1 MRKISSVIMACAM
14 CLSMAVVGT
23 VAPQVAVQ
31 AEETATVELKEAP
44 TETPRLQKDFGYEWY
59 LIQYSEYTANSEN
72 TKSWME
78 KITSIK
84 VNDAEPYTKVDNT
97 FLMKE
102 DTFRA
107 NVNMVNITIG
117 NKEFT
122 KDTNK
127 VVISAEGY
135 KDLVLEVGKDYKTVA
150 IHANHTGGTATCT
163 KKAVCEFC
171 GEEYG
176 EYASHNYGDKYES
189 DGTHHWKKCQ
199 NEGCDATT
207 EKEAHT
213 GGTATCTKKAV
224 CEFCGE
230 KYGEYASHNYGD
242 KYESDGTY
250 HWKKCH
256 NEGCDATTEKEE
268 HKGGEATTTKRAV
281 CEVCGAEYGDLK
293 QEDPK
298 PADKTTESKKDDTKP
313 ADKTT
318 EGKKD
323 DIKPVAT
330 TTVKNDTK
338 PAEKPDKKIVKAKK
352 VVVNKKNIVLKKGKK
367 VKLKA
372 KLKPANA
379 TEKVTFKSSNK
390 KVAKVT
396 KNGVVKAVK
405 KGKCKI
411 TVKTASGKKAVVK
424 VTVK

>member
-1 MRKISSVIMACAM
+1 MRKISSFIMACAM
-14 CLSMAVVGT
+14 CLSMTVVGT

-31 AEETATVELKEAP
+31 AEETAAAELKEAP
-44 TETPRLQKDFGYEWY
+44 TETPTLEKDFGYEWY
-59 LIQYSEYTANSEN
+59 LIQYSAYTANSEN

-84 VNDAEPYTKVDNT
+84 VNDAEPYTKVDNK

-107 NVNMVNITIG
+107 NVSMVNIIIG

-122 KDTNK
+122 KNTNK

-135 KDLVLEVGKDYKTVA
+135 KDLVLEVGKDYKKVA
-150 IHANHTGGTATCT
+150 IHTKHTGGTATCT

-171 GEEYG
+171 GAEYG
-176 EYASHNYGDKYES
+176 E
-189 DGTHHWKKCQ
+189 C
-199 NEGCDATT
+199 
-207 EKEAHT
+207 
-213 GGTATCTKKAV
+213 
-224 CEFCGE
+224 
-230 KYGEYASHNYGD
+230 ASHNYGD

-250 HWKKCH
+250 HWKKCQ
-256 NEGCDATTEKEE
+256 NEGCDSAIEKEA

-293 QEDPK
+293 KEDP
-298 PADKTTESKKDDTKP
+298 
-313 ADKTT
+313 
-318 EGKKD
+318 
-323 DIKPVAT
+323 
-330 TTVKNDTK
+330 K
-338 PAEKPDKKIVKAKK
+338 PAEKPDKKTVKAKK
-352 VVVNKKNIVLKKGKK
+352 VVVNKKRIVLKKGKK

>member
-1 MRKISSVIMACAM
+1 MRKISSFIMACAM
-14 CLSMAVVGT
+14 CLSMTVVGT

-44 TETPRLQKDFGYEWY
+44 KAPSTYKTAAGYDCQLNY
-59 LIQYSEYTANSEN
+59 GD
-72 TKSWME
+72 
-78 KITSIK
+78 
-84 VNDAEPYTKVDNT
+84 DAEEWLSAIDKV
-97 FLMKE
+97 E
-102 DTFRA
+102 
-107 NVNMVNITIG
+107 VNGIEYEKATSYNQIWNNAKYYAKATLDSSDSTDVRYLLIG
-117 NKEFT
+117 EGKFE
-122 KDTNK
+122 KDESAVNK
-127 VVISAEGY
+127 VVISAQGY
-135 KDLVLEVGKDYKTVA
+135 KKLVLEVNKNGKKVA
-150 IHANHTGGTATCT
+150 IHTKHTGGTATCT

-189 DGTHHWKKCQ
+189 DGTYHWKKCQ

-207 EKEAHT
+207 EKEA
-213 GGTATCTKKAV
+213 
-224 CEFCGE
+224 
-230 KYGEYASHNYGD
+230 
-242 KYESDGTY
+242 
-250 HWKKCH
+250 
-256 NEGCDATTEKEE
+256 

-298 PADKTTESKKDDTKP
+298 PADKTTE
-313 ADKTT
+313 
-318 EGKKD
+318 GKKD
-323 DIKPVAT
+323 
-330 TTVKNDTK
+330 DTK
-338 PAEKPDKKIVKAKK
+338 PAEKPDKKTVKAKK
-352 VVVNKKNIVLKKGKK
+352 VVVNKKRIVLKKGKK
-367 VKLKA
+367 VKLKV

>member
-1 MRKISSVIMACAM
+1 MRKISSFIMACAM
-14 CLSMAVVGT
+14 CLSMTVVGT

-31 AEETATVELKEAP
+31 AEETAAVELREAP
-44 TETPRLQKDFGYEWY
+44 TETPTLEKDFGYEWY
-59 LIQYSEYTANSEN
+59 LIQYSAYTANSEN

-84 VNDAEPYTKVDNT
+84 VNDAEPYTKVNNK

-107 NVNMVNITIG
+107 NVSMVNITIG

-135 KDLVLEVGKDYKTVA
+135 KDLVLEVGKDYKKVA
-150 IHANHTGGTATCT
+150 IHTKHTGGTATCT

-176 EYASHNYGDKYES
+176 EYASHNYGGKYES

-199 NEGCDATT
+199 NEGCDAAT
-207 EKEAHT
+207 EKEA
-213 GGTATCTKKAV
+213 
-224 CEFCGE
+224 
-230 KYGEYASHNYGD
+230 
-242 KYESDGTY
+242 
-250 HWKKCH
+250 
-256 NEGCDATTEKEE
+256 

-293 QEDPK
+293 KEDP
-298 PADKTTESKKDDTKP
+298 
-313 ADKTT
+313 
-318 EGKKD
+318 
-323 DIKPVAT
+323 
-330 TTVKNDTK
+330 K
-338 PAEKPDKKIVKAKK
+338 PAEKPDKKTVKAKK
-352 VVVNKKNIVLKKGKK
+352 VVVNKKRIVLKKDKK
-367 VKLKA
+367 VKLKV

>member
-31 AEETATVELKEAP
+31 AEETATAELKEAP
-44 TETPRLQKDFGYEWY
+44 TETPTLEKDFGYEWY
-59 LIQYSEYTANSEN
+59 LIQYSAYTANSEN

-122 KDTNK
+122 KNTNK

-135 KDLVLEVGKDYKTVA
+135 KDLVLEVGKDYKKVA
-150 IHANHTGGTATCT
+150 IHTNHTGGTATCT

-176 EYASHNYGDKYES
+176 EYASHNYGGKYES

-199 NEGCDATT
+199 NEGCDAAT
-207 EKEAHT
+207 EKEA
-213 GGTATCTKKAV
+213 
-224 CEFCGE
+224 
-230 KYGEYASHNYGD
+230 
-242 KYESDGTY
+242 
-250 HWKKCH
+250 
-256 NEGCDATTEKEE
+256 

-293 QEDPK
+293 KEDP
-298 PADKTTESKKDDTKP
+298 
-313 ADKTT
+313 
-318 EGKKD
+318 
-323 DIKPVAT
+323 
-330 TTVKNDTK
+330 K
-338 PAEKPDKKIVKAKK
+338 PAEKPDKKTVKAKK
-352 VVVNKKNIVLKKGKK
+352 VVVNKKRIVLKKDKK
-367 VKLKA
+367 VKLKV

>member
-1 MRKISSVIMACAM
+1 MRKISSFIMACAM
-14 CLSMAVVGT
+14 CLSMTVVGT

-31 AEETATVELKEAP
+31 AEETAAVELKEAP

-135 KDLVLEVGKDYKTVA
+135 KDLVLEVGKDYKKVA
-150 IHANHTGGTATCT
+150 IHTKHTGGTATCT

-176 EYASHNYGDKYES
+176 EYASHNYGGKYES

-199 NEGCDATT
+199 NEGCDAAT
-207 EKEAHT
+207 EKEA
-213 GGTATCTKKAV
+213 
-224 CEFCGE
+224 
-230 KYGEYASHNYGD
+230 
-242 KYESDGTY
+242 
-250 HWKKCH
+250 
-256 NEGCDATTEKEE
+256 

-293 QEDPK
+293 KEDP
-298 PADKTTESKKDDTKP
+298 
-313 ADKTT
+313 
-318 EGKKD
+318 
-323 DIKPVAT
+323 
-330 TTVKNDTK
+330 K
-338 PAEKPDKKIVKAKK
+338 PAEKPDKKTVKAKK
-352 VVVNKKNIVLKKGKK
+352 VVVNKKRIVLKKDKK

-396 KNGVVKAVK
+396 KKGVVKAVK

>member
-1 MRKISSVIMACAM
+1 MRKISSFIMACAM
-14 CLSMAVVGT
+14 CLSMTVVGT

-44 TETPRLQKDFGYEWY
+44 TETPTLEKDFGYEWY
-59 LIQYSEYTANSEN
+59 LIQYSAYTANSEN

-84 VNDAEPYTKVDNT
+84 VNDAEPYTKVDNK

-107 NVNMVNITIG
+107 NVSMVNIIIG

-122 KDTNK
+122 KNTNK

-135 KDLVLEVGKDYKTVA
+135 KDLVLEVGKDYKKVA
-150 IHANHTGGTATCT
+150 IHTNHTGGTATCT

-189 DGTHHWKKCQ
+189 DGTYHWKKCQ

-207 EKEAHT
+207 EKEA
-213 GGTATCTKKAV
+213 
-224 CEFCGE
+224 
-230 KYGEYASHNYGD
+230 
-242 KYESDGTY
+242 
-250 HWKKCH
+250 
-256 NEGCDATTEKEE
+256 

-293 QEDPK
+293 KEDP
-298 PADKTTESKKDDTKP
+298 
-313 ADKTT
+313 
-318 EGKKD
+318 
-323 DIKPVAT
+323 
-330 TTVKNDTK
+330 K
-338 PAEKPDKKIVKAKK
+338 PAEKPDKKTVKAKK
-352 VVVNKKNIVLKKGKK
+352 VVVNKKRIVLKKDKK
-367 VKLKA
+367 VKLKV

>member
-31 AEETATVELKEAP
+31 AEETAAVELREAP
-44 TETPRLQKDFGYEWY
+44 TETPTLEKDFGYEWY
-59 LIQYSEYTANSEN
+59 LIQYSAYTANSEN

-84 VNDAEPYTKVDNT
+84 VNDAEPYTKVDNK

-107 NVNMVNITIG
+107 YVNMVNITIG

-135 KDLVLEVGKDYKTVA
+135 KDLVLEVGKDYKKVA
-150 IHANHTGGTATCT
+150 IHTKHTGGTATCT

-176 EYASHNYGDKYES
+176 EYASHNYGGKYES

-199 NEGCDATT
+199 NEGCDAAT
-207 EKEAHT
+207 EKEA
-213 GGTATCTKKAV
+213 
-224 CEFCGE
+224 
-230 KYGEYASHNYGD
+230 
-242 KYESDGTY
+242 
-250 HWKKCH
+250 
-256 NEGCDATTEKEE
+256 

-293 QEDPK
+293 KEDP
-298 PADKTTESKKDDTKP
+298 
-313 ADKTT
+313 
-318 EGKKD
+318 
-323 DIKPVAT
+323 
-330 TTVKNDTK
+330 K
-338 PAEKPDKKIVKAKK
+338 PAEKPDKKTVKAKK
-352 VVVNKKNIVLKKGKK
+352 VVVNKKRIVLKKDKK
-367 VKLKA
+367 VKLKV

>member
-1 MRKISSVIMACAM
+1 MRKISSFIMACAM
-14 CLSMAVVGT
+14 CLSMTVVGT

-31 AEETATVELKEAP
+31 AEETAAVELKEAP
-44 TETPRLQKDFGYEWY
+44 TTVPAVALDSDFFSGETIYTLT
-59 LIQYSEYTANSEN
+59 YSVNEQNWIEA
-72 TKSWME
+72 
-78 KITSIK
+78 ITSVE
-84 VNDAEPYTKVDNT
+84 VNNQVYTKVSYSWDMGNNKYQSSGSSYNVKIGKQAFT
-97 FLMKE
+97 E
-102 DTFRA
+102 D
-107 NVNMVNITIG
+107 V
-117 NKEFT
+117 
-122 KDTNK
+122 NK
-127 VVISAEGY
+127 VVISADGY
-135 KDLVLEVGKDYKTVA
+135 IDLVLEVNKNGKKVA
-150 IHANHTGGTATCT
+150 IHTNHTGGTATCT

-189 DGTHHWKKCQ
+189 DGTYHWKKCQ

-207 EKEAHT
+207 EKEA
-213 GGTATCTKKAV
+213 
-224 CEFCGE
+224 
-230 KYGEYASHNYGD
+230 
-242 KYESDGTY
+242 
-250 HWKKCH
+250 
-256 NEGCDATTEKEE
+256 

-298 PADKTTESKKDDTKP
+298 PADKTTEGKKDDTKP
-313 ADKTT
+313 A
-318 EGKKD
+318 
-323 DIKPVAT
+323 AT

-338 PAEKPDKKIVKAKK
+338 PAEKPDKKTVKAKK
-352 VVVNKKNIVLKKGKK
+352 VIVNKKSIVLKKGKK

-396 KNGVVKAVK
+396 KKGVVKAVK

>member
-44 TETPRLQKDFGYEWY
+44 TETPTLDKDFGYEWY
-59 LIQYSEYTANSEN
+59 LIQYPEYTANSEN

-84 VNDAEPYTKVDNT
+84 VNDAEPYTKVDNK

-107 NVNMVNITIG
+107 YVNMVNITIG

-150 IHANHTGGTATCT
+150 IHTKHTGGTATCT

-171 GEEYG
+171 G
-176 EYASHNYGDKYES
+176 DKYES
-189 DGTHHWKKCQ
+189 DGSYHWKKCQ
-199 NEGCDATT
+199 NEGCDTTT
-207 EKEAHT
+207 EKEA
-213 GGTATCTKKAV
+213 
-224 CEFCGE
+224 
-230 KYGEYASHNYGD
+230 
-242 KYESDGTY
+242 
-250 HWKKCH
+250 
-256 NEGCDATTEKEE
+256 

-293 QEDPK
+293 QKDPK
-298 PADKTTESKKDDTKP
+298 QQ
-313 ADKTT
+313 
-318 EGKKD
+318 
-323 DIKPVAT
+323 
-330 TTVKNDTK
+330 
-338 PAEKPDKKIVKAKK
+338 
-352 VVVNKKNIVLKKGKK
+352 K
-367 VKLKA
+367 VKKMIQNQQKSQIR
-372 KLKPANA
+372 KL
-379 TEKVTFKSSNK
+379 
-390 KVAKVT
+390 
-396 KNGVVKAVK
+396 
-405 KGKCKI
+405 
-411 TVKTASGKKAVVK
+411 
-424 VTVK
+424 

>member
-1 MRKISSVIMACAM
+1 MRKISSFIMACAM
-14 CLSMAVVGT
+14 CLSMTVVGT

-31 AEETATVELKEAP
+31 AEETAAVELKDAP
-44 TETPRLQKDFGYEWY
+44 TETPTLQKDFGYEWY
-59 LIQYSEYTANSEN
+59 FIQYSEYTANSEY

-84 VNDAEPYTKVDNT
+84 VNDAKPYTKVDYSS
-97 FLMKE
+97 FMKE

-107 NVNMVNITIG
+107 NVSMVNITIG

-135 KDLVLEVGKDYKTVA
+135 KDLVLEVGKDYKKVA
-150 IHANHTGGTATCT
+150 IHTHTGGKATCT

-176 EYASHNYGDKYES
+176 DLAEHTYGD
-189 DGTHHWKKCQ
+189 T
-199 NEGCDATT
+199 
-207 EKEAHT
+207 
-213 GGTATCTKKAV
+213 
-224 CEFCGE
+224 
-230 KYGEYASHNYGD
+230 
-242 KYESDGTY
+242 YESDGTY
-250 HWKKCH
+250 HWKKCQVC
-256 NEGCDATTEKEE
+256 GATTEKEE
-268 HKGGEATTTKRAV
+268 HKGGTATTTKKAV
-281 CEVCGAEYGDLK
+281 CDVCGAEYGDLK
-293 QEDPK
+293 KEEPK
-298 PADKTTESKKDDTKP
+298 PEDKTTE
-313 ADKTT
+313 
-318 EGKKD
+318 
-323 DIKPVAT
+323 
-330 TTVKNDTK
+330 VKNDTK
-338 PAEKPDKKIVKAKK
+338 PAATTTVKNNTKPAAKPVKKTVKAKK
-352 VVVNKKNIVLKKGKK
+352 VIVNKKKIVLKKGKK

-396 KNGVVKAVK
+396 KKGVVKAVK

-411 TVKTASGKKAVVK
+411 TVKTAGGKKAVVK

>member
-1 MRKISSVIMACAM
+1 MRKISSFIMACAM
-14 CLSMAVVGT
+14 CLSMTVVGT

-31 AEETATVELKEAP
+31 AEETAAVELKEAP
-44 TETPRLQKDFGYEWY
+44 TETPTLEKDFGYEWY
-59 LIQYSEYTANSEN
+59 LIQYSAYTANSEN

-84 VNDAEPYTKVDNT
+84 VNDAEPYTKVDNK

-107 NVNMVNITIG
+107 NVSMVNITIG

-135 KDLVLEVGKDYKTVA
+135 KDLVLEVGKDYKKVA
-150 IHANHTGGTATCT
+150 IHTKHTGGTATCT

-176 EYASHNYGDKYES
+176 ECASHNYGDKYES

-207 EKEAHT
+207 EKEAH
-213 GGTATCTKKAV
+213 
-224 CEFCGE
+224 
-230 KYGEYASHNYGD
+230 
-242 KYESDGTY
+242 
-250 HWKKCH
+250 
-256 NEGCDATTEKEE
+256 
-268 HKGGEATTTKRAV
+268 KGGEATTTKRAV

-293 QEDPK
+293 KEDP
-298 PADKTTESKKDDTKP
+298 
-313 ADKTT
+313 
-318 EGKKD
+318 
-323 DIKPVAT
+323 
-330 TTVKNDTK
+330 K
-338 PAEKPDKKIVKAKK
+338 PAEKPDKKTVKAKK
-352 VVVNKKNIVLKKGKK
+352 VVVNKKRIVLKKGKK

>member
-31 AEETATVELKEAP
+31 AEETATAELKEAP
-44 TETPRLQKDFGYEWY
+44 TETPTLEKDFGYEWY
-59 LIQYSEYTANSEN
+59 LIQYSAYTANSEN

-84 VNDAEPYTKVDNT
+84 VNDAEPYTKVDNK

-107 NVNMVNITIG
+107 NVSMVNIIIG

-122 KDTNK
+122 KNTNK

-135 KDLVLEVGKDYKTVA
+135 KDLVLEVGKDYKKVA
-150 IHANHTGGTATCT
+150 IHTNHTGGTATCT

-176 EYASHNYGDKYES
+176 EYASHNYGGKYES

-199 NEGCDATT
+199 NEGCDAAT
-207 EKEAHT
+207 EKEA
-213 GGTATCTKKAV
+213 
-224 CEFCGE
+224 
-230 KYGEYASHNYGD
+230 
-242 KYESDGTY
+242 
-250 HWKKCH
+250 
-256 NEGCDATTEKEE
+256 

-293 QEDPK
+293 KEDP
-298 PADKTTESKKDDTKP
+298 
-313 ADKTT
+313 
-318 EGKKD
+318 
-323 DIKPVAT
+323 
-330 TTVKNDTK
+330 K
-338 PAEKPDKKIVKAKK
+338 PAEKPDKKTVKAKK
-352 VVVNKKNIVLKKGKK
+352 VVVNKKRIVLKKGKK
-367 VKLKA
+367 VKLKV
-372 KLKPANA
+372 KLKSANA

>member
-1 MRKISSVIMACAM
+1 MRKISSFIMACAM
-14 CLSMAVVGT
+14 CLSMTVVGT

-31 AEETATVELKEAP
+31 AEETAAAELKEAP
-44 TETPRLQKDFGYEWY
+44 TETPTLEKDFGYEWY
-59 LIQYSEYTANSEN
+59 LIQYSAYTANSEN
-72 TKSWME
+72 TESWME

-84 VNDAEPYTKVDNT
+84 VNDAEPYTKVDNK

-107 NVNMVNITIG
+107 NVSMVNITIG

-135 KDLVLEVGKDYKTVA
+135 KDLVLEVGKDYKKVA
-150 IHANHTGGTATCT
+150 IHTNHTGGTATCT

-176 EYASHNYGDKYES
+176 ECASHNYGDKYES

-199 NEGCDATT
+199 NEGCDSAT
-207 EKEAHT
+207 EKEA
-213 GGTATCTKKAV
+213 
-224 CEFCGE
+224 
-230 KYGEYASHNYGD
+230 
-242 KYESDGTY
+242 
-250 HWKKCH
+250 
-256 NEGCDATTEKEE
+256 

-293 QEDPK
+293 KEDP
-298 PADKTTESKKDDTKP
+298 
-313 ADKTT
+313 
-318 EGKKD
+318 
-323 DIKPVAT
+323 
-330 TTVKNDTK
+330 K
-338 PAEKPDKKIVKAKK
+338 PAEKPDKKTVKAKK
-352 VVVNKKNIVLKKGKK
+352 VVVNKKRIVLKKGKK

-379 TEKVTFKSSNK
+379 TEKVTFKSTNK

-396 KNGVVKAVK
+396 KKGVVKAVK

>member
-31 AEETATVELKEAP
+31 AEETATAELKEAP
-44 TETPRLQKDFGYEWY
+44 TETPTLEKDFGYEWY
-59 LIQYSEYTANSEN
+59 LIQYSAYTANSEN

-84 VNDAEPYTKVDNT
+84 VNDAEPYTKVDNK

-107 NVNMVNITIG
+107 NVSMVNIIIG

-122 KDTNK
+122 KNTNK

-150 IHANHTGGTATCT
+150 IHTKHTGGTATCT

-189 DGTHHWKKCQ
+189 DGTYHWKKCQ
-199 NEGCDATT
+199 NKGCDATT
-207 EKEAHT
+207 EKEA
-213 GGTATCTKKAV
+213 
-224 CEFCGE
+224 
-230 KYGEYASHNYGD
+230 
-242 KYESDGTY
+242 
-250 HWKKCH
+250 
-256 NEGCDATTEKEE
+256 

-293 QEDPK
+293 KEDP
-298 PADKTTESKKDDTKP
+298 
-313 ADKTT
+313 
-318 EGKKD
+318 
-323 DIKPVAT
+323 
-330 TTVKNDTK
+330 K
-338 PAEKPDKKIVKAKK
+338 PAEKPDKKTVKAKK
-352 VVVNKKNIVLKKGKK
+352 VVVNKKRIVLKKDKK
-367 VKLKA
+367 VKLKV

>member
-31 AEETATVELKEAP
+31 AEETATAELKEAP
-44 TETPRLQKDFGYEWY
+44 TETPTLEKDFGYEWY
-59 LIQYSEYTANSEN
+59 LIQYSAYTANSEN

-84 VNDAEPYTKVDNT
+84 VNDAEPYTKVDNK

-107 NVNMVNITIG
+107 NVSMVNITIG

-135 KDLVLEVGKDYKTVA
+135 KDLVLEVGKDYKKVA
-150 IHANHTGGTATCT
+150 IHTNHTGGTATCT

-176 EYASHNYGDKYES
+176 EYASHNYGGKYES

-199 NEGCDATT
+199 NEGCDAAT
-207 EKEAHT
+207 EKEA
-213 GGTATCTKKAV
+213 
-224 CEFCGE
+224 
-230 KYGEYASHNYGD
+230 
-242 KYESDGTY
+242 
-250 HWKKCH
+250 
-256 NEGCDATTEKEE
+256 

-293 QEDPK
+293 KEDP
-298 PADKTTESKKDDTKP
+298 
-313 ADKTT
+313 
-318 EGKKD
+318 
-323 DIKPVAT
+323 
-330 TTVKNDTK
+330 K
-338 PAEKPDKKIVKAKK
+338 PAEKPDKKTVKAKK
-352 VVVNKKNIVLKKGKK
+352 VVVNKKRIVLKKGKK
-367 VKLKA
+367 VKLKV

>member
-1 MRKISSVIMACAM
+1 MRKISSFIMACAM
-14 CLSMAVVGT
+14 CLSMTVVGT

-31 AEETATVELKEAP
+31 AEEAAAVELKEAP
-44 TETPRLQKDFGYEWY
+44 TSVPAVALDSDFFSGDTIYT
-59 LIQYSEYTANSEN
+59 LTYSVNEQNWIEA
-72 TKSWME
+72 
-78 KITSIK
+78 ITSVE
-84 VNDAEPYTKVDNT
+84 VNNQVYTKVSYSWDMGSNKYQPSGSSYNVKIGKQAFT
-97 FLMKE
+97 E
-102 DTFRA
+102 D
-107 NVNMVNITIG
+107 V
-117 NKEFT
+117 
-122 KDTNK
+122 NK
-127 VVISAEGY
+127 VVISADGY
-135 KDLVLEVGKDYKTVA
+135 KDLVLEVNKNGKTVA
-150 IHANHTGGTATCT
+150 IHTKHTGGTATCT
-163 KKAVCEFC
+163 KKAVCKFC
-171 GEEYG
+171 GEE
-176 EYASHNYGDKYES
+176 
-189 DGTHHWKKCQ
+189 
-199 NEGCDATT
+199 
-207 EKEAHT
+207 
-213 GGTATCTKKAV
+213 
-224 CEFCGE
+224 
-230 KYGEYASHNYGD
+230 YGEYASHNYGD

-293 QEDPK
+293 KED
-298 PADKTTESKKDDTKP
+298 SKP

-323 DIKPVAT
+323 D
-330 TTVKNDTK
+330 TK
-338 PAEKPDKKIVKAKK
+338 PAEKPDKKTVKAKK
-352 VVVNKKNIVLKKGKK
+352 VVVNKKRIVLKKGKK

>member
-1 MRKISSVIMACAM
+1 MRKISSFIMACAM
-14 CLSMAVVGT
+14 CLSMTVVGT

-31 AEETATVELKEAP
+31 AEETAAVELKEAP
-44 TETPRLQKDFGYEWY
+44 TTVPAVALDSDFFSGETIYTLT
-59 LIQYSEYTANSEN
+59 YSVNEQNWIEA
-72 TKSWME
+72 
-78 KITSIK
+78 ITSVE
-84 VNDAEPYTKVDNT
+84 VNNQVYTKVSYSWDMGSNKYQPSGSSYNVKIGKQAFT
-97 FLMKE
+97 E
-102 DTFRA
+102 D
-107 NVNMVNITIG
+107 V
-117 NKEFT
+117 
-122 KDTNK
+122 NK
-127 VVISAEGY
+127 VVISADGY
-135 KDLVLEVGKDYKTVA
+135 KDLVLEVNKNGKTVA
-150 IHANHTGGTATCT
+150 IHTKHTGGTATCT
-163 KKAVCEFC
+163 KKAVCKFC
-171 GEEYG
+171 GEE
-176 EYASHNYGDKYES
+176 
-189 DGTHHWKKCQ
+189 
-199 NEGCDATT
+199 
-207 EKEAHT
+207 
-213 GGTATCTKKAV
+213 
-224 CEFCGE
+224 
-230 KYGEYASHNYGD
+230 YGEYASHNYGD

-323 DIKPVAT
+323 D
-330 TTVKNDTK
+330 TK
-338 PAEKPDKKIVKAKK
+338 PAEKPDKKTVKAKK
-352 VVVNKKNIVLKKGKK
+352 VVVNKKRIVLKKGKK

-396 KNGVVKAVK
+396 KKGVVKAVK

>member
-1 MRKISSVIMACAM
+1 MACAM
-14 CLSMAVVGT
+14 CLSMTVVGT

-31 AEETATVELKEAP
+31 AEETAAAELKEAP
-44 TETPRLQKDFGYEWY
+44 TETPTLEKDFGYEWY
-59 LIQYSEYTANSEN
+59 LIQYSAYTANSEN

-84 VNDAEPYTKVDNT
+84 VNDAEPYTKVDNK

-107 NVNMVNITIG
+107 NVSMVNIIIG

-122 KDTNK
+122 KNTNK

-135 KDLVLEVGKDYKTVA
+135 KDLVLEVGKDYKKVA
-150 IHANHTGGTATCT
+150 IHTKHTGGTATCT

-171 GEEYG
+171 GAEYG
-176 EYASHNYGDKYES
+176 E
-189 DGTHHWKKCQ
+189 C
-199 NEGCDATT
+199 
-207 EKEAHT
+207 
-213 GGTATCTKKAV
+213 
-224 CEFCGE
+224 
-230 KYGEYASHNYGD
+230 ASHNYGD

-250 HWKKCH
+250 HWKKCQ
-256 NEGCDATTEKEE
+256 NEGCDSAIEKEA

-293 QEDPK
+293 KEDP
-298 PADKTTESKKDDTKP
+298 
-313 ADKTT
+313 
-318 EGKKD
+318 
-323 DIKPVAT
+323 
-330 TTVKNDTK
+330 K
-338 PAEKPDKKIVKAKK
+338 PAEKPDKKTVKAKK
-352 VVVNKKNIVLKKGKK
+352 VVVNKKRIVLKKGKK

>member
-31 AEETATVELKEAP
+31 AEETAAAELKEAP
-44 TETPRLQKDFGYEWY
+44 TETPALEKDFGYEWY
-59 LIQYSEYTANSEN
+59 LIQYSAYTANSEN

-84 VNDAEPYTKVDNT
+84 VNDAEPYTKVDNK

-107 NVNMVNITIG
+107 NVSMVNITIG

-135 KDLVLEVGKDYKTVA
+135 KDLVLEVGKDYKKVA
-150 IHANHTGGTATCT
+150 IHTNHTGGTATCT

-176 EYASHNYGDKYES
+176 ECASHNYGDKYES

-199 NEGCDATT
+199 NEGCDSAT
-207 EKEAHT
+207 EKEA
-213 GGTATCTKKAV
+213 
-224 CEFCGE
+224 
-230 KYGEYASHNYGD
+230 
-242 KYESDGTY
+242 
-250 HWKKCH
+250 
-256 NEGCDATTEKEE
+256 

-298 PADKTTESKKDDTKP
+298 PA
-313 ADKTT
+313 
-318 EGKKD
+318 
-323 DIKPVAT
+323 
-330 TTVKNDTK
+330 
-338 PAEKPDKKIVKAKK
+338 EKPDKKTVKAKK
-352 VVVNKKNIVLKKGKK
+352 VVVNKKRIVLKKDKK
-367 VKLKA
+367 VKLKV

>member
-1 MRKISSVIMACAM
+1 MRKISSFIMACAM
-14 CLSMAVVGT
+14 CLSMTVVGT

-31 AEETATVELKEAP
+31 AEEAAAVELKEAP
-44 TETPRLQKDFGYEWY
+44 TSVPAVALDSDFFSGDTIYT
-59 LIQYSEYTANSEN
+59 LTYSVNEQNWIEA
-72 TKSWME
+72 
-78 KITSIK
+78 ITSVE
-84 VNDAEPYTKVDNT
+84 VNNQVYTKVSYSWDMGSNKYQPSGSSYNVKIGKQAFT
-97 FLMKE
+97 E
-102 DTFRA
+102 D
-107 NVNMVNITIG
+107 V
-117 NKEFT
+117 
-122 KDTNK
+122 NK
-127 VVISAEGY
+127 VVISADGY
-135 KDLVLEVGKDYKTVA
+135 KDLVLEVNKNGKTVA
-150 IHANHTGGTATCT
+150 IHTKHTGGTATCT
-163 KKAVCEFC
+163 KKAVCKFC
-171 GEEYG
+171 GEE
-176 EYASHNYGDKYES
+176 
-189 DGTHHWKKCQ
+189 
-199 NEGCDATT
+199 
-207 EKEAHT
+207 
-213 GGTATCTKKAV
+213 
-224 CEFCGE
+224 
-230 KYGEYASHNYGD
+230 YGEYASHNYGD

-298 PADKTTESKKDDTKP
+298 PADKTTE
-313 ADKTT
+313 
-318 EGKKD
+318 GKKD
-323 DIKPVAT
+323 
-330 TTVKNDTK
+330 DTK
-338 PAEKPDKKIVKAKK
+338 PAEKPDKKTVKAKK

-396 KNGVVKAVK
+396 KKGVVKAVK

>member
-1 MRKISSVIMACAM
+1 MRKISSFIMACAM
-14 CLSMAVVGT
+14 CLSMTVVGT

-31 AEETATVELKEAP
+31 AEETAAVELREAP
-44 TETPRLQKDFGYEWY
+44 TETPTLEKDFGYEWY
-59 LIQYSEYTANSEN
+59 LIQYSAYTANSEN

-84 VNDAEPYTKVDNT
+84 VNDAEPYTKVDNK

-107 NVNMVNITIG
+107 NVSMVNITIG

-135 KDLVLEVGKDYKTVA
+135 KDLVLEVGKDYKKVA
-150 IHANHTGGTATCT
+150 IHTKHTGGTATCT

-176 EYASHNYGDKYES
+176 EYASHNYGGKYES

-199 NEGCDATT
+199 NEGCDAAT
-207 EKEAHT
+207 EKEAH
-213 GGTATCTKKAV
+213 
-224 CEFCGE
+224 
-230 KYGEYASHNYGD
+230 
-242 KYESDGTY
+242 
-250 HWKKCH
+250 
-256 NEGCDATTEKEE
+256 
-268 HKGGEATTTKRAV
+268 KGGEAITTKRAV

-293 QEDPK
+293 KEDP
-298 PADKTTESKKDDTKP
+298 
-313 ADKTT
+313 
-318 EGKKD
+318 
-323 DIKPVAT
+323 
-330 TTVKNDTK
+330 K
-338 PAEKPDKKIVKAKK
+338 PAEKPDKKTVKAKK
-352 VVVNKKNIVLKKGKK
+352 VVVNKKRIVLKKDKK
-367 VKLKA
+367 VKLKV

>member
-1 MRKISSVIMACAM
+1 MRKISSFIMACAM
-14 CLSMAVVGT
+14 CLSMTVVGT

-44 TETPRLQKDFGYEWY
+44 TETPTLDKDFGYEWY
-59 LIQYSEYTANSEN
+59 LIQYPEYTANSEN

-84 VNDAEPYTKVDNT
+84 VNDAEPYTKVDNK

-107 NVNMVNITIG
+107 YVNMVNITIG

-150 IHANHTGGTATCT
+150 IHTKHTGGTATCT

-176 EYASHNYGDKYES
+176 
-189 DGTHHWKKCQ
+189 
-199 NEGCDATT
+199 
-207 EKEAHT
+207 
-213 GGTATCTKKAV
+213 
-224 CEFCGE
+224 
-230 KYGEYASHNYGD
+230 
-242 KYESDGTY
+242 
-250 HWKKCH
+250 
-256 NEGCDATTEKEE
+256 
-268 HKGGEATTTKRAV
+268 
-281 CEVCGAEYGDLK
+281 DLK
-293 QEDPK
+293 QKDPK

-313 ADKTT
+313 A
-318 EGKKD
+318 
-323 DIKPVAT
+323 
-330 TTVKNDTK
+330 
-338 PAEKPDKKIVKAKK
+338 EKPDKKTVKAKK
-352 VVVNKKNIVLKKGKK
+352 VVVNKKRIVLKKGKK

>member
-1 MRKISSVIMACAM
+1 MRKISSFIMACAM
-14 CLSMAVVGT
+14 CLSMTVVGT

-31 AEETATVELKEAP
+31 AEETATAELKEAP
-44 TETPRLQKDFGYEWY
+44 TETPTLDESLGNYVIKYQE
-59 LIQYSEYTANSEN
+59 YSTNADA
-72 TKSWME
+72 TRSWIE
-78 KITSIK
+78 QITSIK
-84 VNDAEPYTKVDNT
+84 VNGAVYEKVSSP
-97 FLMKE
+97 FSIY
-102 DTFRA
+102 DTTYA
-107 NVNMVNITIG
+107 YAVNINMVNMTLG
-117 NKEFT
+117 KVAFT

-135 KDLVLEVGKDYKTVA
+135 KDLVLEVGKDYKKVA
-150 IHANHTGGTATCT
+150 IHTKHTGGTATCT

-176 EYASHNYGDKYES
+176 EYASHNYGGKYES

-199 NEGCDATT
+199 NEGCDAAT
-207 EKEAHT
+207 EKEA
-213 GGTATCTKKAV
+213 
-224 CEFCGE
+224 
-230 KYGEYASHNYGD
+230 
-242 KYESDGTY
+242 
-250 HWKKCH
+250 
-256 NEGCDATTEKEE
+256 

-293 QEDPK
+293 KEDP
-298 PADKTTESKKDDTKP
+298 
-313 ADKTT
+313 
-318 EGKKD
+318 
-323 DIKPVAT
+323 
-330 TTVKNDTK
+330 K
-338 PAEKPDKKIVKAKK
+338 PAEKPDKKTVKAKK
-352 VVVNKKNIVLKKGKK
+352 VVVNKKRIVLKKDKK
-367 VKLKA
+367 VKLKV

>member
-1 MRKISSVIMACAM
+1 MRKISSFIMACAM
-14 CLSMAVVGT
+14 CLSMTVVGT

-31 AEETATVELKEAP
+31 AEETAAVELKEAP
-44 TETPRLQKDFGYEWY
+44 TTVPTVALDSDFFSGETIYTLT
-59 LIQYSEYTANSEN
+59 YSVNEQNWIEA
-72 TKSWME
+72 
-78 KITSIK
+78 ITSVE
-84 VNDAEPYTKVDNT
+84 VNNQVYTKVSYSWDMGSNKYQSSGSSYNVKIGKQAFT
-97 FLMKE
+97 E
-102 DTFRA
+102 D
-107 NVNMVNITIG
+107 V
-117 NKEFT
+117 
-122 KDTNK
+122 NK
-127 VVISAEGY
+127 VVISAQGY
-135 KDLVLEVGKDYKTVA
+135 KKLVLEVNKNGKTVA
-150 IHANHTGGTATCT
+150 IHINHTGGTATCT

-171 GEEYG
+171 GEEY
-176 EYASHNYGDKYES
+176 N
-189 DGTHHWKKCQ
+189 
-199 NEGCDATT
+199 
-207 EKEAHT
+207 
-213 GGTATCTKKAV
+213 
-224 CEFCGE
+224 
-230 KYGEYASHNYGD
+230 EYASHNYGD

-250 HWKKCH
+250 HWKKCQ
-256 NEGCDATTEKEE
+256 NEGCDATTEKEA

-293 QEDPK
+293 KEDP
-298 PADKTTESKKDDTKP
+298 KP

-323 DIKPVAT
+323 DTKPAAT

-338 PAEKPDKKIVKAKK
+338 PAEKPDKETVKAKK
-352 VVVNKKNIVLKKGKK
+352 VVVNKKSIVLKKGKK

-396 KNGVVKAVK
+396 KKGVVKAVK

>member
-1 MRKISSVIMACAM
+1 MRKISSFIMACAM
-14 CLSMAVVGT
+14 CLSMTVVGT

-44 TETPRLQKDFGYEWY
+44 TSVPAVALDSDFFSGDTIYT
-59 LIQYSEYTANSEN
+59 LTYSVNEQNWIEA
-72 TKSWME
+72 
-78 KITSIK
+78 ITSVE
-84 VNDAEPYTKVDNT
+84 VNNQVYTKVSYSWDMGSNKYQPSGSSYNVKIGKQAFT
-97 FLMKE
+97 E
-102 DTFRA
+102 D
-107 NVNMVNITIG
+107 V
-117 NKEFT
+117 
-122 KDTNK
+122 NK
-127 VVISAEGY
+127 VVISADGY
-135 KDLVLEVGKDYKTVA
+135 KDLVLEVNKDGTTVA
-150 IHANHTGGTATCT
+150 IHAKHTGGTTTCT
-163 KKAVCEFC
+163 RKAVCEFC

-189 DGTHHWKKCQ
+189 DGTYHWKKCQ

-207 EKEAHT
+207 EKEA
-213 GGTATCTKKAV
+213 
-224 CEFCGE
+224 
-230 KYGEYASHNYGD
+230 
-242 KYESDGTY
+242 
-250 HWKKCH
+250 
-256 NEGCDATTEKEE
+256 

-298 PADKTTESKKDDTKP
+298 PADKTTE
-313 ADKTT
+313 
-318 EGKKD
+318 GKKD
-323 DIKPVAT
+323 
-330 TTVKNDTK
+330 DTK
-338 PAEKPDKKIVKAKK
+338 PAEKPDKKTVKAKK
-352 VVVNKKNIVLKKGKK
+352 VVVNKKRIVLKKGEK

>member
-1 MRKISSVIMACAM
+1 MRKISSFIMACAM
-14 CLSMAVVGT
+14 CLSMTVVGT

-31 AEETATVELKEAP
+31 DEETAAAELKEAP
-44 TETPRLQKDFGYEWY
+44 TETPTLEKDFGYEWY
-59 LIQYSEYTANSEN
+59 LIQYSAYTANSEN

-84 VNDAEPYTKVDNT
+84 VNDAEPYTKVDNK

-107 NVNMVNITIG
+107 NVSMVNIIIG

-122 KDTNK
+122 KNTNK

-135 KDLVLEVGKDYKTVA
+135 KDLVLEVGKDYKKVA
-150 IHANHTGGTATCT
+150 IHTNHTGGTATCT

-176 EYASHNYGDKYES
+176 ECASHNYGDKYES

-199 NEGCDATT
+199 NEGCDSAT
-207 EKEAHT
+207 EKEA
-213 GGTATCTKKAV
+213 
-224 CEFCGE
+224 
-230 KYGEYASHNYGD
+230 
-242 KYESDGTY
+242 
-250 HWKKCH
+250 
-256 NEGCDATTEKEE
+256 

-293 QEDPK
+293 KEDP
-298 PADKTTESKKDDTKP
+298 
-313 ADKTT
+313 
-318 EGKKD
+318 
-323 DIKPVAT
+323 
-330 TTVKNDTK
+330 K
-338 PAEKPDKKIVKAKK
+338 PAEKPDKKTVKAKK
-352 VVVNKKNIVLKKGKK
+352 VVVNKKRIVLKKDKK
-367 VKLKA
+367 VKLKV

>member
-1 MRKISSVIMACAM
+1 MRKISSFIMACAM
-14 CLSMAVVGT
+14 CLSMTVVGT

-31 AEETATVELKEAP
+31 AEETAAVELKEAP
-44 TETPRLQKDFGYEWY
+44 KAPSTYKTVSGYDCKLNY
-59 LIQYSEYTANSEN
+59 D
-72 TKSWME
+72 K
-78 KITSIK
+78 
-84 VNDAEPYTKVDNT
+84 DAEEWLSAIDKVEVNGIEYEKAT
-97 FLMKE
+97 FSNGIWNNAKYYAK
-102 DTFRA
+102 A
-107 NVNMVNITIG
+107 NLDSSDSTDVRYLLIG
-117 NKEFT
+117 EGKFE
-122 KDTNK
+122 KDESAVNK
-127 VVISAEGY
+127 VVISAQGY
-135 KDLVLEVGKDYKTVA
+135 KKLILEVNKNDKTVA
-150 IHANHTGGTATCT
+150 IHTKHTGGTATCT

-171 GEEYG
+171 GEEYE

-207 EKEAHT
+207 KKEA
-213 GGTATCTKKAV
+213 
-224 CEFCGE
+224 
-230 KYGEYASHNYGD
+230 
-242 KYESDGTY
+242 
-250 HWKKCH
+250 
-256 NEGCDATTEKEE
+256 

-293 QEDPK
+293 KEDP
-298 PADKTTESKKDDTKP
+298 KP

-323 DIKPVAT
+323 D
-330 TTVKNDTK
+330 TK
-338 PAEKPDKKIVKAKK
+338 PAEKPDKKTVKAKK
-352 VVVNKKNIVLKKGKK
+352 VVVNKKRIVLKKGKK

-396 KNGVVKAVK
+396 KKGVVKAVK

>member
-31 AEETATVELKEAP
+31 AEETATAELKEAP
-44 TETPRLQKDFGYEWY
+44 TETPTLEKDFGYEWY
-59 LIQYSEYTANSEN
+59 LIQYSAYTANSEN

-84 VNDAEPYTKVDNT
+84 VNDAEPYTKVDNK

-107 NVNMVNITIG
+107 NVSMVNIIIG

-122 KDTNK
+122 KNTNK

-135 KDLVLEVGKDYKTVA
+135 KDLVLEVGKDYKKVA
-150 IHANHTGGTATCT
+150 IHTNHTGGTATCT

-176 EYASHNYGDKYES
+176 EYASHNYGGKYES

-199 NEGCDATT
+199 NEGCDAAT
-207 EKEAHT
+207 EKEA
-213 GGTATCTKKAV
+213 
-224 CEFCGE
+224 
-230 KYGEYASHNYGD
+230 
-242 KYESDGTY
+242 
-250 HWKKCH
+250 
-256 NEGCDATTEKEE
+256 

-293 QEDPK
+293 KEDP
-298 PADKTTESKKDDTKP
+298 
-313 ADKTT
+313 
-318 EGKKD
+318 
-323 DIKPVAT
+323 
-330 TTVKNDTK
+330 K
-338 PAEKPDKKIVKAKK
+338 PAEKPDKKTVKAKK
-352 VVVNKKNIVLKKGKK
+352 VIVNKKCIVLKKGKK